1 MLVPDSLIVGTW
13 FDGNSMH
20 DVIQVSGSDGDQD
33 QAIRVICREK
43 PLYERHYLSK
53 IFF

>member
-1 MLVPDSLIVGTW
+1 MLVPDSLVEGTR

-20 DVIQVSGSDGDQD
+20 DVIQISGSDRDRD

-43 PLYERHYLSK
+43 LLYERHY
-53 IFF
+53 